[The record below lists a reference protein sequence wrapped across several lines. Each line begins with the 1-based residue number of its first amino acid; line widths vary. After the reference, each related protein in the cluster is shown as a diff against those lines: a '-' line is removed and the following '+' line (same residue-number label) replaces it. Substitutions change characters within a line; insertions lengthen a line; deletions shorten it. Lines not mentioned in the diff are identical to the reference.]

1 MNELKEI
8 FFINDNFSRHWA
20 SSETMGFGMFDGEPD
35 TRPTTPRPQQPPRK
49 DRNTEDRRNRHK
61 CPACRTLFKLWNGI
75 RTCPCGHDGR
85 NKQLVTDQVHKHLWV
100 EDLDN
105 NERMGEVA
113 YARGLVDHPDYF
125 TVPAMAA
132 TVHAARNCGVL
143 LSPSITSSSEDEN
156 TADYDDDTPLHGFS
170 PEADDTPELVS
181 SEEDGPDTSATGYRR
196 NSSTRYDALDDT
208 ATAPP
213 HPFQGVPPNA
223 PDAPPSPSAT
233 PSNSPLHFRMRS
245 GLIKQG
251 APKKKGKGTRGRR

>member
-1 MNELKEI
+1 M
-8 FFINDNFSRHWA
+8 
-20 SSETMGFGMFDGEPD
+20 
-35 TRPTTPRPQQPPRK
+35 
-49 DRNTEDRRNRHK
+49 
-61 CPACRTLFKLWNGI
+61 
-75 RTCPCGHDGR
+75 
-85 NKQLVTDQVHKHLWV
+85 HKHLWV

-213 HPFQGVPPNA
+213 QPLQAGVPPTA
-223 PDAPPSPSAT
+223 PDAPPQPTAT
-233 PSNSPLHFRMRS
+233 PPRSPLPYQLRS
-245 GLIKQG
+245 GRTLKG
-251 APKKKGKGTRGRR
+251 APRKKRGGTRGRR